1 MKAIRKH
8 PESFGIYYDQT
19 QVQDVTPS
27 RLVLLWGETPAAV
40 VGETDTTYQ
49 LVTSDT
55 TRVATIPE
63 DDARWQHEG
72 KLRAFD
78 REYLIMLPT
87 IIEVSKDL
95 VSETKCWCDTGIN
108 WDTYY
113 ALNKEDLP
121 SNPDSTDGRTEVRE
135 TELFG
140 FKVWCERVHNVR
152 W

>member
-1 MKAIRKH
+1 MKAAPKH
-8 PESFGIYYDQT
+8 PESFGIHYDQS
-19 QVQDVTPS
+19 VIQDVTPS
-27 RLVLLWGETPAAV
+27 KLVLLWGETPAAV
-40 VGETDTTYQ
+40 VGETETTY
-49 LVTSDT
+49 LVLHGT
-55 TRVATIPE
+55 TRVASTPE
-63 DDARWQHEG
+63 DDPRWKHEG

-78 REYLIMLPT
+78 REYFTEMPA
-87 IIEVSKDL
+87 IIEVAKDL
-95 VSETKCWCDTGIN
+95 VSEPKCWCDTGIN

-121 SNPDSTDGRTEVRE
+121 SNPDSTDGRTEIRE

>member
-19 QVQDVTPS
+19 QIQDVTPS
-27 RLVLLWGETPAAV
+27 KLVLLWGETPAAV
-40 VGETDTTYQ
+40 VGETETTY
-49 LVTSDT
+49 LVLHGT
-55 TRVATIPE
+55 TRVASIPE
-63 DDARWQHEG
+63 DDPRWKHEG

-78 REYLIMLPT
+78 REYFTEMPA

-95 VSETKCWCDTGIN
+95 VSEAKCWCDTGIN

-121 SNPDSTDGRTEVRE
+121 SNPDSTDGRTEIRE